1 MYQIDATAPRRVAS
15 LCVIGHDELISDEA
29 ACSCVALCRQSDD
42 FLDST
47 DYAADTNLTDTAA
60 SATRVFSAPRGV

>member
-1 MYQIDATAPRRVAS
+1 MPTVFCREKPLAPLAN
-15 LCVIGHDELISDEA
+15 
-29 ACSCVALCRQSDD
+29 D

-60 SATRVFSAPRGV
+60 SATRVFSAHRRGEVLNSEHRIAVAILSSLID